1 MENHYTTLYY
11 TLMYIHLITV
21 IPCVFIGAYLLLFSK
36 GTTWHRNLGKYYM
49 ISMMVTAIVSLL
61 MPAMVG
67 PQFLNHFGYIHLF
80 SLLTLWSVPTAYIA
94 IRKGQ
99 VKKHKLKMV
108 FLYIGA
114 LIIAGGFTFIPGRFM
129 YEAFFG

>member
-1 MENHYTTLYY
+1 MEDHYSTLYY

-36 GTTWHRNLGKYYM
+36 GTVWHRNLGKYYM
-49 ISMMVTAIVSLL
+49 ISMMVTAIVSLF

-99 VKKHKLKMV
+99 VKKHKFKMV

-114 LIIAGGFTFIPGRFM
+114 LIIAGGFTLVPGRFM
-129 YEAFFG
+129 YEVFFG

>member
-36 GTTWHRNLGKYYM
+36 GTIWHRNLGKYYM
-49 ISMMVTAIVSLL
+49 ISMMVTAIVSLF

-99 VKKHKLKMV
+99 VKKHKLKMI

-114 LIIAGGFTFIPGRFM
+114 LIIAGGFTFVPGRFM
-129 YEAFFG
+129 YEVFFG